1 MEQAFSMVM
10 REHLEESG
18 GFWVA
23 VSDSVYESQYCIL
36 ERKEMACTVGD
47 VIEGSYYY
55 RIIRKIADG
64 GMGSVY
70 EVEQQG
76 AEGFVK
82 RIALKTIIR
91 RYTKDKAFVDMF
103 IGEAKLVANLVHPN
117 IVQIYQ
123 LGRTTENFFIAME
136 YIDGITLEQFLQR
149 HYDERRKIPLNLAT
163 FIVSRICRGLEY
175 AHTKTD
181 RLSRP
186 LSIVHRDVS
195 PKNILINTEGE
206 CKLTDFGIA
215 KARNYM
221 EQDEERVLMGKV
233 EYMSPEQA
241 NYRITDA
248 RSDLFSLG
256 IVYAELLTG
265 NNEFIGAD
273 TRGTLELVRKA
284 VLPDIKQERPD
295 IPQEIVNIV
304 NKALQRDPLQR
315 YQTATDMVLDLEYQ
329 MYSKG
334 YGPTIASLAKY
345 TAELFPKRNFAA
357 SKRAPLH
364 SG

>member
-1 MEQAFSMVM
+1 
-10 REHLEESG
+10 
-18 GFWVA
+18 
-23 VSDSVYESQYCIL
+23 
-36 ERKEMACTVGD
+36 MATTVGG

-55 RIIRKIADG
+55 KVIRKIADG

-70 EVEQQG
+70 EVEQHG

-82 RIALKTIIR
+82 RMALKTIIP
-91 RYTKDKAFVDMF
+91 RYTNNKEFVDMF
-103 IGEAKLVANLVHPN
+103 IGEAKLVGNLVHPN

-123 LGRTTENFFIAME
+123 LGRTSEGFFIAME
-136 YIDGITLEQFLQR
+136 FIDGINLEQFLLR
-149 HYDERRKIPLNLAT
+149 HFDLKRKIPLDIAT

-181 RLSRP
+181 ALGRP
-186 LSIVHRDVS
+186 LNIVHRDVS

-241 NYRITDA
+241 DYRITDA

-256 IVYAELLTG
+256 IVYSELLTG
-265 NNEFIGAD
+265 NNGFVGTD
-273 TRGTLELVRKA
+273 TNDTLERVKRA
-284 VLPDIKQERPD
+284 ELPRLEQERAD
-295 IPQEIVNIV
+295 IPPEIVRIV
-304 NKALQRDPLQR
+304 NKALQKDPMQR

-329 MYSKG
+329 LYSRG
-334 YGPTIASLAKY
+334 YGLTIASFAKY
-345 TAELFPKRNFAA
+345 TADLFPKHNFATP
-357 SKRAPLH
+357 KRMPH
-364 SG
+364 GDGGRS

>member
-1 MEQAFSMVM
+1 MSTAV
-10 REHLEESG
+10 G
-18 GFWVA
+18 G
-23 VSDSVYESQYCIL
+23 
-36 ERKEMACTVGD
+36 

-55 RIIRKIADG
+55 KVIRKIADG

-70 EVEQQG
+70 EVEQHG

-82 RIALKTIIR
+82 RMALKTIIP
-91 RYTKDKAFVDMF
+91 RYTNNKEFVDMF
-103 IGEAKLVANLVHPN
+103 IGEAKLVGNLVHPN

-123 LGRTTENFFIAME
+123 LGRTNEGFFIAME
-136 YIDGITLEQFLQR
+136 FIEGINLENFLLR
-149 HYDERRKIPLNLAT
+149 HFDLKRKIPLDIAT
-163 FIVSRICRGLEY
+163 FIISRVCRGLEY

-181 RLSRP
+181 VLGRP
-186 LSIVHRDVS
+186 LNIVHRDVS

-241 NYRITDA
+241 DYRITDA

-265 NNEFIGAD
+265 NNGFVGAD
-273 TRGTLELVRKA
+273 TNDTLERVKKA
-284 VLPDIKQERPD
+284 EPPRIERERSD
-295 IPQEIVNIV
+295 IPPEIVKIV
-304 NKALQRDPLQR
+304 NKALQKSPMYR
-315 YQTATDMVLDLEYQ
+315 YQNATDMVYDLEYQ
-329 MYSKG
+329 MYSRG
-334 YGPTIASLAKY
+334 FGPTISALAKY
-345 TAELFPKRNFAA
+345 TAELFPNHNFAA
-357 SKRAPLH
+357 SKFTPLNNNA
-364 SG
+364 GR